1 MNWINSL
8 NGLQWLLLGMIPPL
22 IVLLYFLKL
31 RRSPVEVPSTYL
43 WLKTIE
49 DMHVNSIW
57 QRLRN
62 NLLLLLQLLAVLLAM
77 LAVLR
82 PGCEGE
88 QLVGERFIFVIDQS
102 ASMSATD
109 ATDRKTRLDRAK
121 QQTTALIDRMKRDD
135 SAMVISFSD
144 RAIVQQSYT
153 KNKSL
158 LKRKVN
164 EIQQTQRTSDLN
176 EALLAASGLA
186 NPGSTSDR
194 ENALDV
200 QVAEALE
207 ATLYLFSDGAVKEV
221 PKFSLGNLTAEYRPI
236 GAPDPPPNVGIT
248 AFSLNDQIEIGEQVQ
263 VFARLQNSGMTDA
276 SVDLELFVNDQLRDA
291 KAQVKVPSLG
301 STSLNFDLTDL
312 MAGLE
317 EPAPI
322 RLQIENEDVYMQDNI
337 AHCILNPPRM
347 VNVLIIT
354 DYNQY
359 LQLVTKTDRISKLAQ
374 VQFENRSYLKD
385 KTYLERATLGHY
397 DLIIYDQCAPETPPA
412 CNAVYWA
419 AVPRNGAWQTNENLE
434 VTPITDVDS
443 AHPLMYAVAMGEV
456 NILSSQTLSGPQGSI
471 ALIETS
477 KGAVMM
483 IGPREGYEDLVIGF
497 PLIEYSASGAITNN
511 SDWPRKLSFP
521 LFVQNLLTY
530 LGGGSRLSASRN
542 ISPGELVTLKTQFPV
557 PEIDV
562 KDPGG
567 NIARVKARA
576 DGNFVFSQTDRSGVY
591 DVITAG
597 GQKLDQRFAVNL
609 LDRLESDLAVRNDM
623 QLGYSKVEGKVE
635 SEPARKEFWPWVVL
649 LILVVVILEWVIYNR
664 RVLI

>member
-1 MNWINSL
+1 VNWINSL
-8 NGLQWLLLGMIPPL
+8 NGLQWMLLGLIPPL

-31 RRSPVEVPSTYL
+31 RRTPMEVPSTYL

-49 DMHVNSIW
+49 DLHVNSIW

-62 NLLLLLQLLAVLLAM
+62 NLLLFLQLLAVLLVM

-88 QLVGERFIFVIDQS
+88 QLIGERFIFVIDQS

-109 ATDRKTRLDRAK
+109 APDRTTRLERAK
-121 QQTTALIDRMKRDD
+121 QQTISLIDRMKRDD
-135 SAMVISFSD
+135 SAMVISFSN
-144 RAIVQQSYT
+144 RAVVQQSYT

-158 LKRKVN
+158 LKRKVS
-164 EIQQTQRTSDLN
+164 EIQQTERGSDLN

-186 NPGSTSDR
+186 NPGRTSDR
-194 ENALDV
+194 ENFIDV

-221 PKFSLGNLTAEYRPI
+221 PRFSLGNLSAEYRPI
-236 GAPDPPPNVGIT
+236 GADEPPPNIGIT

-263 VFARLQNSGMTDA
+263 VFARLQNSGMEDA
-276 SVDLELFVNDQLRDA
+276 FVNLELYVNNQLRDA
-291 KAQVKVPSLG
+291 KAQVKVPGLG

-317 EPAPI
+317 EPTPI
-322 RLQIENEDVYMQDNI
+322 RLQIENEDVYMQDNV
-337 AHCILNPPRM
+337 AYCVLNPPRL
-347 VNVLIIT
+347 VNALIVT

-359 LQLVTKTDRISKLAQ
+359 LQLVMKTERVSKLAQ

-385 KTYLERATLGHY
+385 KTYLERATLGYY
-397 DLIIYDQCAPETPPA
+397 DLIIFDQCAPETPPA

-419 AVPRNGAWQTNENLE
+419 AVPRGGSWKTNENLE

-443 AHPLMYAVAMGEV
+443 AHPLMYAVVMGEV
-456 NILSSQTLSGPQGSI
+456 NILSSQTLAGPQGSI
-471 ALIETS
+471 ALIES
-477 KGAVMM
+477 PKGPVMM

-497 PLIEYSASGAITNN
+497 PLLEYSASGAITNN

-521 LFVQNLLTY
+521 LFIQNLLTY
-530 LGGGSRLSASRN
+530 LGGGARLSASKN
-542 ISPGELVTLKTQFPV
+542 YSPGELVTIKTQFPAS
-557 PEIDV
+557 EIEV
-562 KDPGG
+562 KDPAG
-567 NIARVKARA
+567 IITRIKPRA
-576 DGNFVFSQTDRSGVY
+576 DGNFVFSQTERTGIY
-591 DVITAG
+591 DVIPVG
-597 GQKLDQRFAVNL
+597 GQKVDQRFAVNL
-609 LDRLESDLAVRNDM
+609 LDRLESDLAVRSDLK
-623 QLGYSKVEGKVE
+623 LGFNTVEGKTE
-635 SEPARKEFWPWVVL
+635 IEPARKEFWPWVVL
-649 LILVVVILEWVIYNR
+649 LVLAVVLIEWVIYNR